1 MQLIYV
7 HVQCSSLV
15 PSVLYMCLLQLS
27 SEWSQLEVINVIN
40 DGTGLGFGIIGGK
53 STGVVLKTILPGAV
67 ADRVMLRLRVL
78 CTSCWCDCVS
88 DHVHVGMS
96 EILFVWRCL
105 FQALPTDILSSIQD
119 GRLRSNDHM
128 IQIGDVNV
136 RSMGPEQVAAVL
148 RRHDRC

>member
-53 STGVVLKTILPGAV
+53 STGVVVKTILPGGV
-67 ADRVMLRLRVL
+67 ADRVKLRLLVL
-78 CTSCWCDCVS
+78 MQL
-88 DHVHVGMS
+88 VG
-96 EILFVWRCL
+96 
-105 FQALPTDILSSIQD
+105 A
-119 GRLRSNDHM
+119 
-128 IQIGDVNV
+128 NV
-136 RSMGPEQVAAVL
+136 
-148 RRHDRC
+148 